1 MYNRKSEKNK
11 KYGTRER
18 KEDEDKTGIAVWDH
32 RNLGRRKFLHGDNVN
47 VFTLDSVLVWRN
59 LKITAILL
67 YFWKRYLVSVKTMG
81 IINLKN
87 DNCLH

>member
-1 MYNRKSEKNK
+1 MKRKP
-11 KYGTRER
+11 G
-18 KEDEDKTGIAVWDH
+18 
-32 RNLGRRKFLHGDNVN
+32 NLGKRKFLHGDNVT

-67 YFWKRYLVSVKTMG
+67 DFWKRYLVSVKIMG

-87 DNCLH
+87 DNYLHQTKGKLP